1 MEKRWRHPRSL
12 LRATLGKPA
21 MKLSFRKVLHL
32 MAGVS
37 VLAAV
42 PISLT
47 ADLAWSQATRTIKI
61 VVPFPPG
68 GGVDIVA
75 RLMADQIGRAQRT
88 SVVVENRPG
97 AGTLIATE
105 AVARAA
111 PDGNTILFL
120 ANSFVINA
128 GLRKG
133 AYDPLTSFEP
143 ICLLTRSPNAVVV
156 NSASPYRALSDLIAD
171 ARAKPG
177 NLTMAFQGPATS
189 QHVGAEK
196 LKRAAGIDMINVP
209 FPGSAP
215 AVNAILGGHVAAL
228 FVNYP
233 AVAEQV
239 SAGRIRVL
247 ATASRARIE
256 SMPDVPTVSEVVRKD
271 LEEDVWNGAVVPAK
285 TPGGTVTQLA
295 DWLHAAILSAEVRP
309 KLGVQGFSAA
319 GACGGD
325 FASFLREQVSEYG
338 QLIRETN
345 MKAE

>member
-1 MEKRWRHPRSL
+1 
-12 LRATLGKPA
+12 
-21 MKLSFRKVLHL
+21 MKLSFRKLLHL
-32 MAGVS
+32 VAGVS
-37 VLAAV
+37 ALAAV
-42 PISLT
+42 PIGLA

-75 RLMADQIGRAQRT
+75 RLMADQIGRVQRA

-156 NSASPYRALSDLIAD
+156 NSASPYRALGDLIAD

-189 QHVGAEK
+189 QHVAAEK

-209 FPGSAP
+209 FTGSAP

-233 AVAEQV
+233 AVSEQV
-239 SAGRIRVL
+239 SAGTVRVL

-256 SMPDVPTVSEVVRKD
+256 SMPDVPTVSEVVSKD
-271 LEEDVWNGAVVPAK
+271 FEEDVWNGAVVPAK
-285 TPGGTVTQLA
+285 TPKDTVFQLA

-309 KLGVQGFSAA
+309 KLGAQGFSAA

-325 FASFLREQVSEYG
+325 FASFLREQVGEYG

>member
-1 MEKRWRHPRSL
+1 MKSFQQEFLRL
-12 LRATLGKPA
+12 L
-21 MKLSFRKVLHL
+21 
-32 MAGVS
+32 AGAL
-37 VLAAV
+37 VLAPV
-42 PISLT
+42 IVGLT
-47 ADLAWSQATRTIKI
+47 GDLAWSQATRTIKI

-75 RLMADQIGRAQRT
+75 RLMADQIGRVQRA

-105 AVARAA
+105 AVARAV

-156 NSASPYRALSDLIAD
+156 NSASPYRTLGDLIGD

-196 LKRAAGIDMINVP
+196 LKRAASIDMINVP

-239 SAGRIRVL
+239 SAGKIRVL
-247 ATASRARIE
+247 ATASRTRIE
-256 SMPDVPTVSEVVRKD
+256 SMSDIPTVSEVVSKD
-271 LEEDVWNGAVVPAK
+271 FEEDVWNGAVVPAK
-285 TPGGTVTQLA
+285 TPKETVSQLA
-295 DWLHAAILSAEVRP
+295 KWLQVAILSAEVRP

-319 GACGGD
+319 GACGAD

-338 QLIRETN
+338 QVIRETN

>member
-1 MEKRWRHPRSL
+1 MKSFQQEFLRL
-12 LRATLGKPA
+12 L
-21 MKLSFRKVLHL
+21 
-32 MAGVS
+32 AGAL
-37 VLAAV
+37 VLAPV
-42 PISLT
+42 IVGLT
-47 ADLAWSQATRTIKI
+47 GDLAWSQATRTIKI

-75 RLMADQIGRAQRT
+75 RLMADQIGRVQRA

-105 AVARAA
+105 AVARAV

-156 NSASPYRALSDLIAD
+156 NSASPYRTLGDLIGD

-196 LKRAAGIDMINVP
+196 LKRAASIDMINVP

-239 SAGRIRVL
+239 SAGKIRVL

-256 SMPDVPTVSEVVRKD
+256 SMSDIPTVSEVVSKD
-271 LEEDVWNGAVVPAK
+271 FEEDVWNGAVVPAK
-285 TPGGTVTQLA
+285 TPKETVSQLA
-295 DWLHAAILSAEVRP
+295 EWLQVAILSAEVRP
-309 KLGVQGFSAA
+309 KLGVQGFNAA
-319 GACGGD
+319 GACGAD
-325 FASFLREQVSEYG
+325 FASFLRQQVSEYG

>member
-1 MEKRWRHPRSL
+1 MR
-12 LRATLGKPA
+12 
-21 MKLSFRKVLHL
+21 LSRKSRYLV
-32 MAGVS
+32 AG
-37 VLAAV
+37 A
-42 PISLT
+42 PILT
-47 ADLAWSQATRTIKI
+47 ALLFGLTANLAWSQATRTIKI

-75 RLMADQIGRAQRT
+75 RLVADQIGRVQRA

-111 PDGNTILFL
+111 PDGNTILFM
-120 ANSFVINA
+120 ANSFIINA
-128 GLRKG
+128 GLKRG
-133 AYDPLTSFEP
+133 AYDPPTSFEP

-156 NSASPYRALSDLIAD
+156 NSASPYRTLGELIQD

-189 QHVGAEK
+189 QHIAVEK
-196 LKRAAGIDMINVP
+196 LKRAANLDMINVP
-209 FPGSAP
+209 FLGSAP
-215 AVNAILGGHVAAL
+215 AVNAILGGHVTAL

-233 AVAEQV
+233 GVAEQV
-239 SAGRIRVL
+239 NAGKVRVL

-256 SMPDVPTVSEVVRKD
+256 SMPGVPSVSEVVNKD
-271 LEEDVWNGAVVPAK
+271 FEEDVWNGAVVPAK
-285 TPGGTVTQLA
+285 TPRETVSQLA
-295 DWLHAAILSAEVRP
+295 DWLRAAILSTEVRP
-309 KLGVQGFSAA
+309 KLAVQGFNAA
-319 GACGGD
+319 GACGAE

>member
-1 MEKRWRHPRSL
+1 MN
-12 LRATLGKPA
+12 
-21 MKLSFRKVLHL
+21 LSFRNGFHL
-32 MAGVS
+32 IACTLI
-37 VLAAV
+37 LAAV
-42 PISLT
+42 PAGLPT
-47 ADLAWSQATRTIKI
+47 DLALSQAMRTIKI

-75 RLMADQIGRAQRT
+75 RLMADQIGRVQRA

-133 AYDPLTSFEP
+133 AYDPLSSFEP

-196 LKRAAGIDMINVP
+196 LKRAAGIEMINVP

-215 AVNAILGGHVAAL
+215 AVNAILGGHVSAL

-233 AVAEQV
+233 AAAEQV
-239 SAGRIRVL
+239 SAGRLRVL

-256 SMPDVPTVSEVVRKD
+256 SMPDIPTVSEVVRKD
-271 LEEDVWNGAVVPAK
+271 FEEDVWNGAVVPAR
-285 TPGGTVTQLA
+285 TPGEVVTQLA
-295 DWLHAAILSAEVRP
+295 DWLHAAIVSTEVRP

-319 GACGGD
+319 GTCGAD
-325 FASFLREQVSEYG
+325 FASFLRAQVNEYG

>member
-1 MEKRWRHPRSL
+1 
-12 LRATLGKPA
+12 
-21 MKLSFRKVLHL
+21 MKLSLRKALHL
-32 MAGVS
+32 MAGAS
-37 VLAAV
+37 ILAVV

-47 ADLAWSQATRTIKI
+47 ADLALSQATRTIKI

-75 RLMADQIGRAQRT
+75 RLMADQISRVQRA
-88 SVVVENRPG
+88 SVIVENRPG

-143 ICLLTRSPNAVVV
+143 VCLLTRSPNAVVV

-189 QHVGAEK
+189 QHVAAEK
-196 LKRAAGIDMINVP
+196 LKRAAGIEMINVP

-215 AVNAILGGHVAAL
+215 AVNAILGGHVTAL

-233 AVAEQV
+233 AAAEQV
-239 SAGRIRVL
+239 SAGRVRVL
-247 ATASRARIE
+247 ATASRGRID

-271 LEEDVWNGAVVPAK
+271 FEEDVWNGAVVPAK
-285 TPGGTVTQLA
+285 TPREMIAQLA

-319 GACGGD
+319 GTCGAD
-325 FASFLREQVSEYG
+325 FASFLREQVNEYG
-338 QLIRETN
+338 QLIRESN

>member
-1 MEKRWRHPRSL
+1 MKSFQQEFLRL
-12 LRATLGKPA
+12 L
-21 MKLSFRKVLHL
+21 
-32 MAGVS
+32 AGAL
-37 VLAAV
+37 VLAPV
-42 PISLT
+42 IVGLT
-47 ADLAWSQATRTIKI
+47 GDLAWSQATRTIKI

-75 RLMADQIGRAQRT
+75 RLMADQIGRVQRA

-105 AVARAA
+105 AVARAV

-156 NSASPYRALSDLIAD
+156 NSASPYRTLGDLIGD

-196 LKRAAGIDMINVP
+196 LKRAASIDMINVP

-239 SAGRIRVL
+239 SAGKIRVL
-247 ATASRARIE
+247 ATASRTRIE
-256 SMPDVPTVSEVVRKD
+256 SMSDIPTVSEVVSKD
-271 LEEDVWNGAVVPAK
+271 FEEDVWNGAVVPAK
-285 TPGGTVTQLA
+285 TPKETVSQLA
-295 DWLHAAILSAEVRP
+295 EWLQVAILSAEVRP
-309 KLGVQGFSAA
+309 KLGVQGFNAA
-319 GACGGD
+319 GACGAD

-338 QLIRETN
+338 QVIRETN

>member
-1 MEKRWRHPRSL
+1 
-12 LRATLGKPA
+12 
-21 MKLSFRKVLHL
+21 
-32 MAGVS
+32 
-37 VLAAV
+37 
-42 PISLT
+42 
-47 ADLAWSQATRTIKI
+47 
-61 VVPFPPG
+61 
-68 GGVDIVA
+68 
-75 RLMADQIGRAQRT
+75 MADQIGRVQRA

-105 AVARAA
+105 AVARAV
-111 PDGNTILFL
+111 PDGNTILFM

-143 ICLLTRSPNAVVV
+143 ICLLTRSPNALVV
-156 NSASPYRALSDLIAD
+156 NSASPYRTLSDLIRD

-196 LKRAAGIDMINVP
+196 LKRAASIDMINVP
-209 FPGSAP
+209 FLGSAP
-215 AVNAILGGHVAAL
+215 AVNAILGGHVTAL

-239 SAGRIRVL
+239 SAGKIRVL
-247 ATASRARIE
+247 ATASRSRIE
-256 SMPDVPTVSEVVRKD
+256 SMSDIPTVSEVVGKD
-271 LEEDVWNGAVVPAK
+271 FEEDVWNGAVVPAK
-285 TPGGTVTQLA
+285 TPRETVSQLA
-295 DWLHAAILSAEVRP
+295 DWLHVAILSAEVRP
-309 KLGVQGFSAA
+309 KLAVQGFNPA
-319 GACGGD
+319 GSCGAD

-338 QLIRETN
+338 QVIRETN

>member
-1 MEKRWRHPRSL
+1 MTLSQRTFLRL
-12 LRATLGKPA
+12 L
-21 MKLSFRKVLHL
+21 
-32 MAGVS
+32 AGAS
-37 VLAAV
+37 VLAPV
-42 PISLT
+42 IFGVT
-47 ADLAWSQATRTIKI
+47 ADQAWSQATRTIKI

-75 RLMADQIGRAQRT
+75 RLMADQIGRVQRA

-143 ICLLTRSPNAVVV
+143 ICLLTRSPNALVV
-156 NSASPYRALSDLIAD
+156 NSASPYRTLSDLIRD

-196 LKRAAGIDMINVP
+196 LKRAASIDMINVP
-209 FPGSAP
+209 FLGSAP
-215 AVNAILGGHVAAL
+215 AVNAILGGHVSAL

-239 SAGRIRVL
+239 GAGKIRVL
-247 ATASRARIE
+247 ATASRTRIE
-256 SMPDVPTVSEVVRKD
+256 SMSEIPTVSEVVGKD
-271 LEEDVWNGAVVPAK
+271 FEEDVWNGAVVPAK
-285 TPGGTVTQLA
+285 TPRETVSQLA

-309 KLGVQGFSAA
+309 KLAVQGFNPA
-319 GACGGD
+319 GSCGAD

-338 QLIRETN
+338 QVIRETN

>member
-1 MEKRWRHPRSL
+1 MR
-12 LRATLGKPA
+12 
-21 MKLSFRKVLHL
+21 LSRKSRYLV
-32 MAGVS
+32 AGAPI
-37 VLAAV
+37 LAALLFG
-42 PISLT
+42 LT
-47 ADLAWSQATRTIKI
+47 ANLAWSQATRTIKI

-75 RLMADQIGRAQRT
+75 RLVGDQIGRVHRT

-111 PDGNTILFL
+111 PDGNTILSM

-156 NSASPYRALSDLIAD
+156 NSASPYRTLGELIQD

-189 QHVGAEK
+189 QHIGVEK
-196 LKRAAGIDMINVP
+196 LKRAASIDMINVP
-209 FPGSAP
+209 FLGSAP
-215 AVNAILGGHVAAL
+215 AVNAILGGHVTAL

-233 AVAEQV
+233 GVAEQV
-239 SAGRIRVL
+239 NAGKIRVL
-247 ATASRARIE
+247 ATASRARVE
-256 SMPDVPTVSEVVRKD
+256 SMPGVPTVSEVLSKD
-271 LEEDVWNGAVVPAK
+271 FEENVWNGAVVPAK
-285 TPGGTVTQLA
+285 TPRETVSQLV
-295 DWLHAAILSAEVRP
+295 DWLHAAILSTEVRP
-309 KLGVQGFSAA
+309 KLGVQGFSAVGTCGA
-319 GACGGD
+319 G
-325 FASFLREQVSEYG
+325 FASFLREQASEYG

>member
-1 MEKRWRHPRSL
+1 
-12 LRATLGKPA
+12 
-21 MKLSFRKVLHL
+21 MKLSQRSLHL
-32 MAGVS
+32 LVGV
-37 VLAAV
+37 LILTA
-42 PISLT
+42 ISFGST
-47 ADLAWSQATRTIKI
+47 ADLAWSQATRTTKI

-75 RLMADQIGRAQRT
+75 RLMADQIGRVHRA

-111 PDGNTILFL
+111 PDGNTVLFL

-128 GLRKG
+128 GLRRG

-156 NSASPYRALSDLIAD
+156 NSTSPYRTLGELIQD

-177 NLTMAFQGPATS
+177 ALTMAFQGPATS
-189 QHVGAEK
+189 QHIGVEK
-196 LKRAAGIDMINVP
+196 LKRAANIEMINVP

-215 AVNAILGGHVAAL
+215 AVNAILGGHVSAL

-239 SAGRIRVL
+239 GAGKIRVL
-247 ATASRARIE
+247 ATAFRTRIE
-256 SMPDVPTVSEVVRKD
+256 SMPDVPTASEVVSKD
-271 LEEDVWNGAVVPAK
+271 FEEDVWNGAVVPAK
-285 TPGGTVTQLA
+285 TPMETVSQLA
-295 DWLHAAILSAEVRP
+295 DWLHAAILSTEVRP
-309 KLGVQGFSAA
+309 KLALQGFSAA
-319 GACGGD
+319 GTCGTG
-325 FASFLREQVSEYG
+325 FASFLREQVREYG

>member
-1 MEKRWRHPRSL
+1 
-12 LRATLGKPA
+12 
-21 MKLSFRKVLHL
+21 MKLSRKSLHL
-32 MAGVS
+32 LVAS
-37 VLAAV
+37 VLTTV
-42 PISLT
+42 LVGVTS
-47 ADLAWSQATRTIKI
+47 DLALSQATRTIKI

-75 RLMADQIGRAQRT
+75 RLMADQIGRERRT

-111 PDGNTILFL
+111 PDGNTVLFL
-120 ANSFVINA
+120 ANSFIINA
-128 GLRKG
+128 GLRRV

-156 NSASPYRALSDLIAD
+156 NSALPYRTLGELIQD

-189 QHVGAEK
+189 QHIGVEK
-196 LKRAAGIDMINVP
+196 LKRAAGVDMVNVP
-209 FPGSAP
+209 FLGSAP
-215 AVNAILGGHVAAL
+215 AVNAILGGHVTAL

-239 SAGRIRVL
+239 SAGKIRVL
-247 ATASRARIE
+247 ATASRTRIE
-256 SMPDVPTVSEVVRKD
+256 SMPDVPTVSEVVGKD
-271 LEEDVWNGAVVPAK
+271 FEEDVWNGVVVPAK
-285 TPGGTVTQLA
+285 TSRETVSQLA
-295 DWLHAAILSAEVRP
+295 DWLRAAILSTEVRP
-309 KLGVQGFSAA
+309 KLAVQGFSVA
-319 GACGGD
+319 GTCGAD

>member
-1 MEKRWRHPRSL
+1 
-12 LRATLGKPA
+12 
-21 MKLSFRKVLHL
+21 MKLSRKSHYLV
-32 MAGVS
+32 AGAPI
-37 VLAAV
+37 LAALLF
-42 PISLT
+42 SLT
-47 ADLAWSQATRTIKI
+47 ADLARSQAARTIKI

-75 RLMADQIGRAQRT
+75 RLMGDQIGRMNKT

-111 PDGNTILFL
+111 PDGNTVLFL
-120 ANSFVINA
+120 ANSFIINA
-128 GLRKG
+128 GLRRG

-156 NSASPYRALSDLIAD
+156 NSASPYRTLGELIQD

-189 QHVGAEK
+189 QHIAVEK
-196 LKRAAGIDMINVP
+196 LKRAANLDMINVP
-209 FPGSAP
+209 FLGSAP
-215 AVNAILGGHVAAL
+215 AVNAILGGHVTAL

-233 AVAEQV
+233 GVAEQV
-239 SAGRIRVL
+239 NAGKVRVL

-256 SMPDVPTVSEVVRKD
+256 SMPDVPTVSEIVGKGF
-271 LEEDVWNGAVVPAK
+271 EEDVWNGAVVPAK
-285 TPGGTVTQLA
+285 TPRETVSQLA
-295 DWLHAAILSAEVRP
+295 DWLRAAVLSTEVRP
-309 KLGVQGFSAA
+309 KLAVQGFSVA
-319 GACGGD
+319 GTCSAD

>member
-1 MEKRWRHPRSL
+1 M
-12 LRATLGKPA
+12 GKPT
-21 MKLSFRKVLHL
+21 MTLFQRTFLRL
-32 MAGVS
+32 LAGAS
-37 VLAAV
+37 VLAPV
-42 PISLT
+42 LVDFPG
-47 ADLAWSQATRTIKI
+47 DQAWSQATRTIKI

-75 RLMADQIGRAQRT
+75 RLMADQIGRVQRA
-88 SVVVENRPG
+88 SVVIENRPG

-196 LKRAAGIDMINVP
+196 LKRAAGTDMINVP

-247 ATASRARIE
+247 ATASRTRIE
-256 SMPDVPTVSEVVRKD
+256 SMSDIPTVSEVVRKD
-271 LEEDVWNGAVVPAK
+271 FEEDVWNGAVVPAK
-285 TPGGTVTQLA
+285 TPRETVTQLA

-319 GACGGD
+319 GACGAD

>member
-1 MEKRWRHPRSL
+1 
-12 LRATLGKPA
+12 
-21 MKLSFRKVLHL
+21 MKQSRNSLHL
-32 MAGVS
+32 LAS
-37 VLAAV
+37 ASLFTAVLVA
-42 PISLT
+42 LT
-47 ADLAWSQATRTIKI
+47 ADLARSQAARTIKI

-75 RLMADQIGRAQRT
+75 RLMADQIGRAHRT

-111 PDGNTILFL
+111 PDGNTVLFM

-156 NSASPYRALSDLIAD
+156 NSASPYRTLGELIQD
-171 ARAKPG
+171 ARARTV
-177 NLTMAFQGPATS
+177 NLTMAFQGPGTG
-189 QHVGAEK
+189 QHIGVEK
-196 LKRAAGIDMINVP
+196 LKRAASIGMINVP

-215 AVNAILGGHVAAL
+215 AVNAILGGHVSAL

-239 SAGRIRVL
+239 NAGRIRVL
-247 ATASRARIE
+247 ATASRTRLE
-256 SMPDVPTVSEVVRKD
+256 SIPDVPTIAEVVS
-271 LEEDVWNGAVVPAK
+271 K
-285 TPGGTVTQLA
+285 TF
-295 DWLHAAILSAEVRP
+295 E
-309 KLGVQGFSAA
+309 
-319 GACGGD
+319 
-325 FASFLREQVSEYG
+325 
-338 QLIRETN
+338 
-345 MKAE
+345 